1 MNINR
6 FDFEKAT
13 VKREKQNMVNDNID
27 IDAKYERGYSRV
39 VTETGSY
46 KVSLIKDIFEQQN
59 YNLHPEYQRRI
70 TWDNK
75 KRSKLIESFII
86 NIPIP
91 PIFLYE
97 YDYDKYEIMDGLQR
111 ISTIVDFYNNKFKL
125 SGLSEWSEL
134 NGKTYKNLPEKIREG
149 IDRRQ
154 LQVITL
160 LKETAASDE
169 RADTIKRL
177 VFERLNTG
185 GVKLQAQEIRNAI
198 LNGPGNKLCC
208 DLADN
213 IFFKKLWEIPTAA
226 EIDSEADTFIDDEL
240 YEKKIDDEKLKR
252 KLERHSLYKRMYDV
266 ELVLRFFAMRYL
278 DDFDYALSNL
288 LDDTL
293 IVLNSYGPDELEEMK
308 RIFESTIKKAYDLFG
323 ENAFKYFGDGKWSTP
338 ARMIYDP
345 MMIVLSQIDITAD
358 STKTEENI
366 EKLKAFYLSNTS
378 DETVLFDG
386 KHQSKDDIKDRA
398 DKLRSFIRE
407 LCL

>member
-1 MNINR
+1 MNISKYE
-6 FDFEKAT
+6 FEKET
-13 VKREKQNMVNDNID
+13 VKREKQSMIDDNID

-46 KVSLIKDIFEQQN
+46 KVSLIKDIFEQEN

-75 KRSKLIESFII
+75 KRSKLIESLII

-111 ISTIVDFYNNKFKL
+111 ISTIVDFYNNRFKL
-125 SGLSEWSEL
+125 SGLTEWAEL
-134 NGKTYKNLPEKIREG
+134 NGKTYKKLPEKIREG

-160 LKETAASDE
+160 LKESAASDE

-208 DLADN
+208 ELADN
-213 IFFKKLWEIPTAA
+213 RYFKKLWDIPTSDEIDA
-226 EIDSEADTFIDDEL
+226 EIEISMDDDL
-240 YEKKIDDEKLKR
+240 YEKKIDDEKLRR

-278 DDFDYALSNL
+278 EDFDYALSNF

-293 IVLNSYGPDELEEMK
+293 VILNNYETEELEKMK
-308 RIFESTIKKAYDLFG
+308 ELFEVTIKKAYCLFG

-338 ARMIYDP
+338 ARMVYDP
-345 MMIVLSQIDITAD
+345 MMLVLSQIDVNCD
-358 STKTEENI
+358 NSQVEENN
-366 EKLKAFYLSNTS
+366 EKLKNFYESTVS
-378 DETVLFDG
+378 DEFVLFDG
-386 KHQSKDDIKDRA
+386 KHQSKEDIKKRA
-398 DKLRSFIRE
+398 IKLHDFIKE
-407 LCL
+407 LSL